1 MRPVRPH
8 LRQVEFSVWETGVSK
23 LSHTEIQILKM
34 SDRVVYIQYY
44 LYISATLKPVRI
56 GKISPKSDILG
67 K

>member
-34 SDRVVYIQYY
+34 SDRVVYTSI
-44 LYISATLKPVRI
+44 YIFNIIYMHILKYINKYIP
-56 GKISPKSDILG
+56 GIL
-67 K
+67 